1 MPSKWIRIG
10 LLTVVGAYVAA
21 FTPAQAEPPTW
32 SVAFDTNEKLPKEFK
47 QFTIKRADGSD
58 MTAFLGHW
66 SEDHNAKKPLI
77 IFCEGSGAGSLFMKV
92 GDKIGSSLFGILAK
106 AACKDYHVVSIEKR
120 GVKFLDRGPAPG
132 SGEGASDEYNEH
144 ATLEDRTDDVC
155 LLIAEL
161 LKQPTVDASRVLVVG
176 SSEGADVA
184 AAAAAKEPRIT
195 HCACIS
201 GGGVCQFFDFAVL
214 RRKQMQKEGASAE
227 EIEKS
232 VEELES
238 QYQAILRQPRSIK
251 KFFMGHAYRRWS
263 SFTLT
268 CPADSLRKSSCKL
281 FLAHGSADE
290 SVPVESFDACVFDL
304 IRSGREEMTIRR
316 YPGRGHGLMTPGL
329 NGADAFKEL
338 FDDLLKWAAKG

>member
-1 MPSKWIRIG
+1 MNTSR
-10 LLTVVGAYVAA
+10 LTFLIAVCLIAA
-21 FTPAQAEPPTW
+21 TTSTLRAEPAKWTL
-32 SVAFDTNEKLPKEFK
+32 AFDENATLPKAFK
-47 QFTIKRADGSD
+47 QFTLKRPDDSS

-66 SEDHNAKKPLI
+66 CEDHNTKKPLI

-92 GDKIGSSLFGILAK
+92 GDKIGSSLFGLLAK

-132 SGEGASDEYNEH
+132 SGEGASDEYNEY
-144 ATLEDRTDDVC
+144 ATLEDRSDDVG

-161 LKQPTVDASRVLVVG
+161 LKQPTVDPSCVLVVG

-214 RRKQMQKEGASAE
+214 RRKQMQKEGVPPE

-232 VEELES
+232 VEELAS
-238 QYQAILRQPRSIK
+238 QYQSILRQPRSIK

-268 CPADSLRKSSCKL
+268 CPADSLKKSSCKL

-290 SVPVESFDACVFDL
+290 SVPIESFDACIFDL
-304 IRSGREEMTIRR
+304 IRSGREEMTVKR
-316 YPGRGHGLMTPGL
+316 YPGRGHGLMTPGM